1 MITSK
6 INWEPNLEIPHIGF
20 IGWIFGPF
28 LGGLIADNPGF
39 PVVFLSS
46 SSFFLLS
53 ALLFSI
59 GGLKRRLP
67 EKREKL
73 KPSRHMEAFKRVLTV
88 KTAYT
93 LYASVFTAWISTPA
107 YYTFLPLF
115 MTEDIE
121 TSKFL
126 SSPAFSI
133 TPFAEVPAMLY
144 LGSLS
149 DRIGRRKVIA
159 LCLAAYP

>member
-1 MITSK
+1 
-6 INWEPNLEIPHIGF
+6 
-20 IGWIFGPF
+20 
-28 LGGLIADNPGF
+28 
-39 PVVFLSS
+39 
-46 SSFFLLS
+46 
-53 ALLFSI
+53 
-59 GGLKRRLP
+59 
-67 EKREKL
+67 
-73 KPSRHMEAFKRVLTV
+73 MEAFKRVLTV

-126 SSPAFSI
+126 SSLAFSI